1 VKRVQYVVHTYGL
14 RLRFDRLRA
23 RGLLTKEELA
33 ERLGIHAHTLTRWAK
48 HGIVRAHAYNGH
60 AWLYEHPGPN
70 PPVKQCS
77 RWNRLVDRAAATRTP
92 SRKTQAAQIK
102 SKEV

>member
-1 VKRVQYVVHTYGL
+1 MHTYGL
-14 RLRFDRLRA
+14 RSRYDRLRA

-33 ERLGIHAHTLTRWAK
+33 KRLGVHSHTLTRWAQY
-48 HGIVRAHAYNGH
+48 GIVQAHAYNRH
-60 AWLYEHPGPN
+60 RWLYEDPGPN

-77 RWNRLVDRAAATRTP
+77 RWNRLVDRARAARKY
-92 SRKTQAAQIK
+92 RKTQSAQIK